1 MVHAPPGNGC
11 PIVSA
16 RQGSQTGIVRDQRR
30 SKRIL
35 ASVPL
40 EIQSHG
46 AQRSALTA
54 VINLNGA
61 LILSPVNLP
70 AGSEISIR
78 NGETGVETHGR
89 VVWCGTQD
97 GTGSYK
103 LGIEFREASAE
114 FWGAHY
120 NVYAEEAP

>member
-1 MVHAPPGNGC
+1 LRPLWKGP
-11 PIVSA
+11 
-16 RQGSQTGIVRDQRR
+16 RLGSMREQRR

-40 EIQSHG
+40 EIQSDG
-46 AQRSALTA
+46 AARSALTA

-78 NGETGVETHGR
+78 NSETGLETHGR
-89 VVWCGTQD
+89 VVWGGSQD

>member
-1 MVHAPPGNGC
+1 MKEN
-11 PIVSA
+11 
-16 RQGSQTGIVRDQRR
+16 RR
-30 SKRIL
+30 SRRIL

-40 EIQSHG
+40 EIQSG
-46 AQRSALTA
+46 GEPQAALTA

-61 LILSPVNLP
+61 LILSPINLP
-70 AGSEISIR
+70 AGSDISIR
-78 NGETGVETHGR
+78 NSETGVETHGR
-89 VVWCGTQD
+89 VVWCGTRD

-120 NVYAEEAP
+120 NSYAEEAP

>member
-1 MVHAPPGNGC
+1 MRHWDHWSIAPA
-11 PIVSA
+11 V
-16 RQGSQTGIVRDQRR
+16 RGSQTGTVRDQRR

-40 EIQSHG
+40 EIQSDG
-46 AQRSALTA
+46 AARSALTA

-78 NGETGVETHGR
+78 NSETGLETHGR
-89 VVWCGTQD
+89 VVWCGSQD
-97 GTGSYK
+97 GTGSFK
-103 LGIEFREASAE
+103 LGIEFREASAD
-114 FWGAHY
+114 FWGTHY
-120 NVYAEEAP
+120 NIYAEEAP

>member
-1 MVHAPPGNGC
+1 VPFLEQLRIAFR
-11 PIVSA
+11 A
-16 RQGSQTGIVRDQRR
+16 RDSQTGDMRENRR
-30 SKRIL
+30 SRRIL

-40 EIQSHG
+40 EIQSDG
-46 AQRSALTA
+46 KPQAALTA

-61 LILSPVNLP
+61 LILSPINLP
-70 AGSEISIR
+70 AGSDISIR
-78 NGETGVETHGR
+78 NSETGVETHGR

-120 NVYAEEAP
+120 NCYAEEAP